1 MIDIEAKKDAALM
14 QIEKFCN
21 LNHDMVSCLEDYV
34 ILLLKENNNF
44 NLIGKSTISE
54 IWHRHIL
61 DSAQILRYVDN
72 KNVKFADFGSGAG
85 LPGIIISI
93 LGIKEMHLVEKSFR
107 KCEFLNKAK
116 ITSNNHIFVHQA
128 KLEEVE
134 KIKFDVITS
143 RALASLK
150 NLLQY
155 CNKFLNKDGYALF
168 LKGKKLPEELLEA
181 QKFYSFDYETFDSL
195 TSNESKIIK
204 IRNINIK

>member
-1 MIDIEAKKDAALM
+1 M
-14 QIEKFCN
+14 
-21 LNHDMVSCLEDYV
+21 
-34 ILLLKENNNF
+34 LLKENNNF
-44 NLIGKSTISE
+44 NLIGKSTIND

-61 DSAQILRYVDN
+61 DSAQILKYIDN

-85 LPGIIISI
+85 LPGIVISI

-116 ITSNNHIFVHQA
+116 ITSNNHIFIHQA

-181 QKFYSFDYETFDSL
+181 QKFYNFDYETFDSL
-195 TSNESKIIK
+195 TSSESKIIK